1 MKLLEKD
8 IKQPKAKDLF
18 AEKAAQMMKRVNK
31 FNLEYDYSSKT
42 KNYKYFIQLKVT
54 GESQGI

>member
-18 AEKAAQMMKRVNK
+18 AEKAAQMMKRVYK

-42 KNYKYFIQLKVT
+42 KSHQ
-54 GESQGI
+54 

>member
-18 AEKAAQMMKRVNK
+18 AEKAAQMMKR
-31 FNLEYDYSSKT
+31 NLITS
-42 KNYKYFIQLKVT
+42 
-54 GESQGI
+54 